1 MPWGKRGIN
10 IVIPSVIWQPRLQ
23 VEATLQEMPENEI
36 ILDVGAG
43 GRKISDSVLG
53 VDFFAFPN
61 TAVVADIHHLPFKD
75 ESVGGI
81 FCTGTLEHVE
91 DPSCV
96 MMEIKRVLKKR
107 GIAHIEVPF
116 MQPYHADPVDYW
128 RWTLPG
134 LKIFLKRNGFE
145 EIRSGSNLGPASAL
159 NALII
164 AWFQSWFSNKY
175 IRKLFDLILSW
186 FLFPFKYLDVFLI
199 KKNSDMPSG
208 DQRQLHLR
216 KK

>member
-1 MPWGKRGIN
+1 
-10 IVIPSVIWQPRLQ
+10 
-23 VEATLQEMPENEI
+23 
-36 ILDVGAG
+36 
-43 GRKISDSVLG
+43 
-53 VDFFAFPN
+53 
-61 TAVVADIHHLPFKD
+61 
-75 ESVGGI
+75 
-81 FCTGTLEHVE
+81 
-91 DPSCV
+91 

-116 MQPYHADPVDYW
+116 MQPYHAAPVDYW

-134 LKIFLKRNGFE
+134 LKLFLKRNGFE
-145 EIRSGSNLGPASAL
+145 EIRSGSHLGPASAL

-208 DQRQLHLR
+208 VYFVGR
-216 KK
+216 KVLKCSE